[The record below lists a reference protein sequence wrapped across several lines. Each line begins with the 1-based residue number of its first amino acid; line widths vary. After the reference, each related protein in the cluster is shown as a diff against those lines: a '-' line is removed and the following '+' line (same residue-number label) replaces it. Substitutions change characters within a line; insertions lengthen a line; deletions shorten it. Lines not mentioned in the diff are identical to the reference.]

1 MPPTLFHGFV
11 LQARYRILQN
21 SPIIQVFGK
30 LENGRTFL
38 VEDDRE
44 QPFFYID
51 EDDAEVI
58 KSNRNIRIEPVKST
72 NLSGGKVLRVLAKT
86 PREIPYIR
94 DRLISDNLNVYEADI
109 PFASRY
115 LMTRGIRGGVSIQ
128 GKPTEFDSLLLFRNP
143 LITSNPCFRPKL
155 RTLSIDIETSPNAKT
170 LFSIA
175 IVGCGI
181 EEVLLVSKRDVKGA
195 ICLPDE
201 KQCIQT
207 FFHRIKELDPDVFL

>member
-30 LENGRTFL
+30 LENGRVFL

-51 EDDAEVI
+51 EDDAEAI

-155 RTLSIDIETSPNAKT
+155 RTLSIDI
-170 LFSIA
+170 
-175 IVGCGI
+175 
-181 EEVLLVSKRDVKGA
+181 
-195 ICLPDE
+195 
-201 KQCIQT
+201 
-207 FFHRIKELDPDVFL
+207 

>member
-51 EDDAEVI
+51 EDDAEAI

-94 DRLISDNLNVYEADI
+94 DV
-109 PFASRY
+109 
-115 LMTRGIRGGVSIQ
+115 
-128 GKPTEFDSLLLFRNP
+128 
-143 LITSNPCFRPKL
+143 
-155 RTLSIDIETSPNAKT
+155 
-170 LFSIA
+170 
-175 IVGCGI
+175 
-181 EEVLLVSKRDVKGA
+181 
-195 ICLPDE
+195 
-201 KQCIQT
+201 
-207 FFHRIKELDPDVFL
+207 